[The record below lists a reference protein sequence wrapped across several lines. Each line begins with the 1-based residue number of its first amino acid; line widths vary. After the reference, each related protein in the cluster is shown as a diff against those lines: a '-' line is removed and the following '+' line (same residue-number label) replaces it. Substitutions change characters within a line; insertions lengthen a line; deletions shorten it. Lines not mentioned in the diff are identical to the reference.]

1 VQPVADAIGAKLAG
15 IDGLRVFKFVPDDVV
30 PPAAF
35 VAFPTINYDTS
46 NSGDYSATF
55 LVHIIVGRA
64 HARSAYAELSPY
76 LLPTGEKSVRAALI
90 ADPTLGGEV
99 GSTRVESASVSPVTI
114 AEQDYLQA
122 VFSVETLLAA

>member
-46 NSGDYSATF
+46 NSG
-55 LVHIIVGRA
+55 IIVGRA